1 MKQWRGD
8 TYIYIYIYISMA
20 RAREGKYVSRI
31 VRRIGNKHG
40 FTQCQRS
47 FRVVSWLAFGNKQRA
62 KTFYD
67 PSPPVQ
73 TATALKQSTALQL
86 RRGIVAA
93 RGSAEHCCRIWV
105 ATRILPIYGAP
116 FAIRGVFV
124 RHSLHPQRNGS
135 TTKALRHV
143 PISIRPGINFQLAR
157 C

>member
-1 MKQWRGD
+1 MIR
-8 TYIYIYIYISMA
+8 TYTYIYISMA

-93 RGSAEHCCRIWV
+93 RDPQSIVVAFGWRHGYCRYTV
-105 ATRILPIYGAP
+105 PHSRYAAFSY
-116 FAIRGVFV
+116 AIRFTHSETVRRLRLYDTFQYRFV
-124 RHSLHPQRNGS
+124 QELTSS
-135 TTKALRHV
+135 
-143 PISIRPGINFQLAR
+143 
-157 C
+157 